1 MFTRSQEEPQKPI
14 APKKQIPRKGA
25 AHIQYKAIAARP
37 APQLVE
43 PHTAVTVAE
52 GSALQPAVSAAAHG
66 EQSTADLTSLFSLDA
81 DDSLIQELLAG
92 IPSTAWLPTDPLTSE
107 DWFPDPSSS
116 IITQDTPQQFSGLY
130 SVGHSTPTLALQAR
144 SSALQPGVASLTT
157 TPDTSALAAEHTL
170 DVATSIHA
178 SATPDTRLLAN
189 MRAKRE
195 TPLMSRHCSKRSNPL
210 HGFAKK
216 HGVGY
221 AVGNQMAL
229 ISPELLSSSPPN
241 AKQLRQNPY
250 KYYSPPKHLL
260 PRAKSQTKG
269 RNLMFGKSH
278 PLSDQPNSTQRPS
291 GPQSQLSTSR
301 ARSGQGVIK
310 WEIAQDKQ
318 LLCGVRFQRW
328 KNGAAARDPNQF
340 TAKDWEQ
347 IAECVNVAGVVRSA
361 RQCRRRWAVMH
372 AHLGAT
378 IMDFVDSTPTPQSSA
393 HNTPVPP
400 GSLTP
405 RACAGESALVPRHVR
420 NLQFAGLPKSSPP
433 LMPSGLRPREPSVM
447 TMQSSPPLPVL
458 PEVAS
463 IDLETLDLEKRWT
476 TPAYCQ
482 LLTDIVQA
490 LTSPDSQAAAVV
502 RKHMDSRSKTPA
514 RTVAAEPRAA
524 SAATSKTSK
533 TPRPLAPS
541 QPRIQP
547 RTSQAKGTRVVSG
560 SSTHTPA
567 SSVLP
572 AIAAKPAPVTKKQAK
587 AAAGS
592 SQSPA
597 IVTQKPAAVTQR
609 PAVVTQKPAL
619 APQQAIAGS
628 APSTEPISNSAVVQ
642 VADMDLG
649 AIDQDMNMYLEFIQ
663 SLTKDQIGL
672 SSAWNTLFDGS
683 TLPLN
688 SSTAVPIASH
698 ATVPAAVPAVGALPL
713 TTSTIST
720 PGVEAKQSGA
730 SGIDDDDANDDDF
743 VLDDD
748 DFDDDD
754 DDDFD
759 DEEQLFGRAQEKSS
773 VALAGPSATNSSWD
787 LTLKQLGLDTSDVS
801 FPNVLSGGLQ
811 SMSKASG
818 SDLLSDEMLQELI
831 QGVTDVSGASESVGA
846 SQSWLAGVGA
856 NGAALPVWGSAG
868 LSLGIDALQSD
879 AGASVDPAAALAP
892 AALAPTTCETPARS
906 DGVQGETAGCGPETA
921 QPSQLQKLMTDMVA
935 PKRGSSKTT
944 RKRKKASIVKALSSA
959 AALMDMEAGEGMD
972 TEMSGLYQEALQEG
986 EEIDVHEESLQTDN
1000 SGHLFTAEQMAQLRE
1015 QQLGNFQIV
1024 TQAFLITCAEVGPH
1038 AERARHW
1045 KQQLDQLALWHS
1057 LGTRESPSDVLS
1069 RGGLNRFSE
1078 LLASAERHRQR
1089 TGAVGVA
1096 ECGRFAP
1103 NPGSFFAIPGITA
1116 VVPDIYEAVDEIHR
1130 AAQLSNDHDKLDPDA
1145 RSKARRRS
1153 QAQTCE
1159 VRSFDGSMQF
1169 TAQCKCTA
1177 IQPHEFK
1184 SALMLESVFPRM
1196 YLQMHSGK
1204 RKAAEVEGD
1213 ERAGGAVKQQA
1224 LLPAS
1229 TPRAE
1234 GTGPVKPL
1242 APLVRPISRQRSVPD
1257 TSDTTPVSNEG
1268 PPAYTQ
1274 ADVRILVEEMKSQMR
1289 WFKREIHRIPRTR
1302 RRVFVQGSDG
1312 VPRQD
1317 WLRVEIKPLALPMP
1331 MQCLLAPLFAHCGFR
1346 ESMQPQIVVVRKP
1359 KNRIHFLDTED
1370 SLLYLGLR
1378 LFGLE
1383 DVASIRV
1390 HMLPCKTAS
1399 QLRNR
1404 MNNLRARRA
1413 PPNLVKEHCL
1423 RRIAPFTLEEEE
1435 TLRVGVMVYGDEFK
1449 QLNRSFLGNRPVL
1462 ALTHVW
1468 NHMRNPPDSD

>member
-1 MFTRSQEEPQKPI
+1 MHCQ
-14 APKKQIPRKGA
+14 
-25 AHIQYKAIAARP
+25 HM
-37 APQLVE
+37 
-43 PHTAVTVAE
+43 
-52 GSALQPAVSAAAHG
+52 
-66 EQSTADLTSLFSLDA
+66 STADLTSLFSLDA

-116 IITQDTPQQFSGLY
+116 IITQDTPQQVSGF
-130 SVGHSTPTLALQAR
+130 SVGHATPTLALQAG
-144 SSALQPGVASLTT
+144 SSVQPSMASLTA
-157 TPDTSALAAEHTL
+157 PDTSAL
-170 DVATSIHA
+170 DVATSMHA
-178 SATPDTRLLAN
+178 SVTPDTRLLAN

-195 TPLMSRHCSKRSNPL
+195 TPLMSRSSKRSNPL

-241 AKQLRQNPY
+241 SKQLRQNPY

-260 PRAKSQTKG
+260 PRSTSQKG

-278 PLSDQPNSTQRPS
+278 PLSDQPNPVQHKSVL
-291 GPQSQLSTSR
+291 QSQLASGSR
-301 ARSGQGVIK
+301 ATQGVVK

-328 KNGAAARDPNQF
+328 KNGASARDPNQF
-340 TAKDWEQ
+340 TATDWEQ
-347 IAECVNVAGVVRSA
+347 IAECVNAAGVVRSA

-393 HNTPVPP
+393 HNTPVPA
-400 GSLTP
+400 SVTP
-405 RACAGESALVPRHVR
+405 RKSIGDMGAPVPRHVR

-433 LMPSGLRPREPSVM
+433 LMPTGLRPRESAVSV
-447 TMQSSPPLPVL
+447 QSSPVL
-458 PEVAS
+458 PALAS

-490 LTSPDSQAAAVV
+490 LTNPDSQAAAAV
-502 RKHMDSRSKTPA
+502 RKHMGGGLKTPA
-514 RTVAAEPRAA
+514 RAVAEPRAA
-524 SAATSKTSK
+524 TTSKASK

-547 RTSQAKGTRVVSG
+547 RTSQAKNMRVVSG

-587 AAAGS
+587 AAVS

-597 IVTQKPAAVTQR
+597 ILTQRPAAATQRSAAVTQKP
-609 PAVVTQKPAL
+609 VV
-619 APQQAIAGS
+619 APQLAIAGS
-628 APSTEPISNSAVVQ
+628 APTTAPINSVMQA
-642 VADMDLG
+642 ADMG

-672 SSAWNTLFDGS
+672 SSAWNTLFDG

-688 SSTAVPIASH
+688 PTVPVASH
-698 ATVPAAVPAVGALPL
+698 TVPAAVPAVGALPV
-713 TTSTIST
+713 TSVST
-720 PGVEAKQSGA
+720 GGAKQSG
-730 SGIDDDDANDDDF
+730 GIDDDDANDDDF

-748 DFDDDD
+748 DLDDD

-759 DEEQLFGRAQEKSS
+759 DEEQLFGKAQDKSS
-773 VALAGPSATNSSWD
+773 VAQSGPSASSSSWD
-787 LTLKQLGLDTSDVS
+787 LTLKQLGLDTPNV
-801 FPNVLSGGLQ
+801 FPNVLGGGLQ
-811 SMSKASG
+811 SMSKTSG
-818 SDLLSDEMLQELI
+818 NELLSDEMLQELI
-831 QGVTDVSGASESVGA
+831 QGVTDVSGTSESVGA
-846 SQSWLAGVGA
+846 SQSWLANVGT
-856 NGAALPVWGSAG
+856 NGAAMPVWGTGG
-868 LSLGIDALQSD
+868 LSLGIDALQTD
-879 AGASVDPAAALAP
+879 AAASVDPATSLAP
-892 AALAPTTCETPARS
+892 TCETPARS
-906 DGVQGETAGCGPETA
+906 DGVQGEPSGSGPETPH
-921 QPSQLQKLMTDMVA
+921 QSQLQKLMTDMSA
-935 PKRGSSKTT
+935 PKRGSSKST

-959 AALMDMEAGEGMD
+959 AALMDMDATDGMD

-986 EEIDVHEESLQTDN
+986 EDIDVHEESLQTDN

-1045 KQQLDQLALWHS
+1045 KLQLDQLALWHS

-1078 LLASAERHRQR
+1078 LLASAEIHRQR

-1103 NPGSFFAIPGITA
+1103 NPASFFAIPGITA

-1130 AAQLSNDHDKLDPDA
+1130 AAQLSGDHDKLDPDA
-1145 RSKARRRS
+1145 RNKARRRS
-1153 QAQTCE
+1153 HPSE

-1169 TAQCKCTA
+1169 TSQCKCTA

-1204 RKAAEVEGD
+1204 RKAAEIEGD
-1213 ERAGGAVKQQA
+1213 ERVGAVKQQA

-1234 GTGPVKPL
+1234 GTGPIKPL

-1257 TSDTTPVSNEG
+1257 TNDTHVSSEG

-1449 QLNRSFLGNRPVL
+1449 QLNRGFLGNRPVL